1 MAAAAFLPAPM
12 ARITVAAPVT
22 TSPPAYTRG
31 LLVSMVASS
40 TIMPPQRWVERPG
53 VVERISGLGLWPMA
67 IMTVSSSMAKT
78 LSAFSTGL
86 RRPLASGSPSSIST
100 HSMPVTQPFSPV
112 IRTGLTKSLKWMPS
126 SWA

>member
-1 MAAAAFLPAPM
+1 
-12 ARITVAAPVT
+12 
-22 TSPPAYTRG
+22 
-31 LLVSMVASS
+31 MVASS
-40 TIMPPQRWVERPG
+40 TMIPPQRWVLRPG

-67 IMTVSSSMAKT
+67 IITVSSSKPKM

-112 IRTGLTKSLKWMPS
+112 ILTGFTNSLN
-126 SWA
+126 